1 MLNFIKAEKSKTLI
15 SAFNDQCG
23 SVEGI
28 KARKIAS
35 WKDKKREELL
45 IEAEK

>member
-1 MLNFIKAEKSKTLI
+1 MLNFIRVEKSKTLI
-15 SAFNDQCG
+15 SAFSYQCEG

-28 KARKIAS
+28 KARKIVS

-45 IEAEK
+45 IEA